1 MAGGD
6 SPDTTEPLLDGEEAG
21 ETTVQVDELIT
32 QGHGSFHEGGDGDSI
47 ADERYCSTEHY
58 SDRAPWLR
66 AAVLGANDGLVSVAS
81 IMLGVGAASTDIKA
95 LVLSGTSALV
105 AGAMSMAVGEYISV
119 SSQKDTEEADVE
131 KERQEQRTEIGRAR
145 ELDELTQIYLS
156 RGLNYNLAREVA
168 IALTKDDVVRAH
180 ARDELGIDIDDLA
193 NPWQAALS
201 SMICFSLGAA
211 VPLLSGAFITAPKWR
226 LLSVILSSTLALAVF
241 GAIGAWLG
249 GARRIRA
256 SCRVLVGGWLAFAI
270 TYGVGRL
277 FGEEAA

>member
-1 MAGGD
+1 MAHDD
-6 SPDTTEPLLDGEEAG
+6 SSDAHEPLLEDVG
-21 ETTVQVDELIT
+21 ETTVQVDDLIT
-32 QGHGSFHEGGDGDSI
+32 QGNGPFREEEDGESI
-47 ADERYCSTEHY
+47 PDERYCSTEHY
-58 SDRAPWLR
+58 NDRAPWLR

-81 IMLGVGAASTDIKA
+81 IMLGVGAASTDSKA

-131 KERQEQRTEIGRAR
+131 KERKEQTTEVGRAR
-145 ELDELTQIYLS
+145 ELDELTQIYLG

-180 ARDELGIDIDDLA
+180 ARDELGIDIDELS

-201 SMICFSLGAA
+201 SMVCFSLGAA
-211 VPLLSGAFITAPKWR
+211 VPLLSGAFITAPQWR
-226 LLSVILSSTLALAVF
+226 LLSVILASTLALAVF

-249 GARRIRA
+249 GARRVRA
-256 SCRVLVGGWLAFAI
+256 SCRVLIGGWMAFAI

-277 FGEEAA
+277 FGHDAS

>member
-1 MAGGD
+1 M
-6 SPDTTEPLLDGEEAG
+6 
-21 ETTVQVDELIT
+21 DELIT
-32 QGHGSFHEGGDGDSI
+32 GGHGSFHERQDGESI
-47 ADERYCSTEHY
+47 PDERYSSKEHY

-81 IMLGVGAASTDIKA
+81 IMLGVGAASTDSKA

-119 SSQKDTEEADVE
+119 SSQRDTEEADVE
-131 KERQEQRTEIGRAR
+131 KERQEQTTEIGRAR
-145 ELDELTQIYLS
+145 ELDELTQIYLG

-180 ARDELGIDIDDLA
+180 ARDELGIDVDDYA
-193 NPWQAALS
+193 NPWQTALT
-201 SMICFSLGAA
+201 SMICFSVGAA

-249 GARRIRA
+249 GARRLRA
-256 SCRVLVGGWLAFAI
+256 SCRVLIGGWLAFAI

-277 FGEEAA
+277 F

>member
-1 MAGGD
+1 MARED
-6 SPDTTEPLLDGEEAG
+6 SPGTTEPLLNGDGAS

-32 QGHGSFHEGGDGDSI
+32 GGHGSFHERQDGESI
-47 ADERYCSTEHY
+47 PDERYSSKEHY

-81 IMLGVGAASTDIKA
+81 IMLGVGAASTDSKA

-119 SSQKDTEEADVE
+119 SSQRDTEEADVE
-131 KERQEQRTEIGRAR
+131 KERQEQTTEIGRAR
-145 ELDELTQIYLS
+145 ELDELTQIYLG

-180 ARDELGIDIDDLA
+180 ARDELGIDVDDYA
-193 NPWQAALS
+193 NPWQTALT
-201 SMICFSLGAA
+201 SMICFSVGAA

-249 GARRIRA
+249 GARRLRA
-256 SCRVLVGGWLAFAI
+256 SCRVLIGGWLAFAI

-277 FGEEAA
+277 F

>member
-1 MAGGD
+1 MGTD
-6 SPDTTEPLLDGEEAG
+6 NREPLLNGNSTSNEN
-21 ETTVQVDELIT
+21 ETSVQVNDLLV
-32 QGHGSFHEGGDGDSI
+32 EGEGQFRDP
-47 ADERYCSTEHY
+47 ADNDIVPEDRYLSEHHY

-81 IMLGVGAASTDIKA
+81 IILGVGAASTDLRA

-119 SSQKDTEEADVE
+119 SSQRDTEQADVD
-131 KERQEQRTEIGRAR
+131 KEREEQTTEIGRAR
-145 ELDELTQIYLS
+145 ELDELTQIYIE
-156 RGLNYNLAREVA
+156 RGLDFDLARQVA
-168 IALTKDDVVRAH
+168 VALTKDDVVKAH

-211 VPLLSGAFITAPKWR
+211 VPLLSGAFITNGKWR
-226 LLSVILSSTLALAVF
+226 LISVILASTAALLAF

-249 GARRIRA
+249 GARRVRA
-256 SCRVLVGGWLAFAI
+256 SLRVLIGGWLAFAI
-270 TYGVGRL
+270 TYAIGRL
-277 FGEEAA
+277 FGHEGA